1 MFLPLKWVGLTTT
14 LFLTLS
20 SRAWAET
27 AATGDQDLGTVMS
40 GLSDVS
46 TFYGLL
52 LQYPKIMLQLPNYG
66 GITIVA
72 PNNEAFNNTQN
83 WDPKNETLVT
93 TMLLYHILQSTV
105 STDGIPEGPTTY
117 ASTLLTDP
125 HYTNVTGGQ
134 KVLIDKQSGDVV
146 VFTSGSGSRASL
158 VTGDIP
164 FKGGLIQVIDTLM
177 TPPSRLETTMR
188 DNYKDLVAFLSALYA
203 ADLVPSVAD
212 SSNITIF
219 APRNSAFQL
228 LSGTLSALP
237 KSKLVE
243 ILRYHIVPDQ
253 VLTLDLL
260 TNNTALSTL
269 ASDNTTN
276 TAITSHLLRA
286 GNNIYVDSAQII
298 QPDILIANGVVH
310 MISGVLNPDAPEV
323 QPNPEIATQPPV
335 FPLSGATSTGSRV
348 ATPFITALP
357 CTSSCPVSTTSTTS
371 ESVTAV
377 ETSTSSSSTTV
388 RTTSSKADA
397 GGMAAARCTL
407 VAAKRS

>member
-1 MFLPLKWVGLTTT
+1 MN
-14 LFLTLS
+14 S
-20 SRAWAET
+20 H
-27 AATGDQDLGTVMS
+27 Q
-40 GLSDVS
+40 
-46 TFYGLL
+46 
-52 LQYPKIMLQLPNYG
+52 
-66 GITIVA
+66 IVA
-72 PNNEAFNNTQN
+72 PANEAFNNTQN
-83 WDPKNETLVT
+83 WDPKNETMVT
-93 TMLLYHILQSTV
+93 TMLLYHILQSSV

-134 KVLIDKQSGDVV
+134 KVLINKQSGDVV

-177 TPPSRLETTMR
+177 TPPLRLEATMR

-203 ADLVPSVAD
+203 ADLVPSIAD
-212 SSNITIF
+212 SSNVTIF

-228 LSGTLSALP
+228 LSGTLSTLP
-237 KSKLVE
+237 RSKLAE
-243 ILRYHIVPDQ
+243 ILKYHIVPDQ
-253 VLTLDLL
+253 VLTEDLL

-323 QPNPEIATQPPV
+323 QPNPEIGTQPPV
-335 FPLSGATSTGSRV
+335 FPLTGSTATGSRV

-357 CTSSCPVSTTSTTS
+357 CTVSCPVPTTMTS
-371 ESVTAV
+371 GSVTVV
-377 ETSTSSSSTTV
+377 ETSTSSSTTV
-388 RTTSSKADA
+388 RTSSSKADA
-397 GGMAAARCTL
+397 GGMVAARCTGL
-407 VAAKRS
+407 AGVGMAGLGFMAVGVGMVGVA